1 MSITRHTVI
10 TSIDQIMEEPEKY
23 KEANIIELGTKQ
35 LTYIPEII
43 TFVYIR
49 HLYCDDNDLY
59 ELPMLP
65 PNLIILNCTNNKL
78 TSLPRLPDSLEILH
92 CSNNKI
98 RYLPKLPSHLV
109 TLVCNYND
117 IYEIPNLPDTI
128 KTIMCCF
135 NRIGFLPFLP
145 ESLVSLYCSGNAI
158 LFLPR
163 LPTNLK
169 YLVANSNDITEFTKH
184 LPPQLECLNICNN
197 HIRELPVQLP
207 TSLKILHCVNNNL
220 SRLPM
225 LHEGL
230 NVTCSENNLHL
241 YYPTLIED
249 NNRCV
254 KIEPINVI
262 NRFRNS
268 YYYNKW
274 KWAFLEIYA
283 KRKMHPS
290 KISKLLEN
298 QNINELDNNQIE
310 LIFA

>member
-1 MSITRHTVI
+1 
-10 TSIDQIMEEPEKY
+10 
-23 KEANIIELGTKQ
+23 
-35 LTYIPEII
+35 
-43 TFVYIR
+43 
-49 HLYCDDNDLY
+49 
-59 ELPMLP
+59 
-65 PNLIILNCTNNKL
+65 
-78 TSLPRLPDSLEILH
+78 
-92 CSNNKI
+92 
-98 RYLPKLPSHLV
+98 
-109 TLVCNYND
+109 
-117 IYEIPNLPDTI
+117 
-128 KTIMCCF
+128 MCCF

-169 YLVANSNDITEFTKH
+169 YLVANSNDITEFPKH
-184 LPPQLECLNICNN
+184 LPPHLECLNICNN

-241 YYPTLIED
+241 YYPTLSQHD
-249 NNRCV
+249 NHII

-274 KWAFLEIYA
+274 KWTFLEIYA
-283 KRKMHPS
+283 KRKMHPNR
-290 KISKLLEN
+290 ISKLLEN
-298 QNINELDNNQIE
+298 QNIHELDTNQIE
-310 LIFA
+310 LIFV